1 MKIANLLSL
10 ILVAAV
16 TGHGSLS
23 AAYFGNEDTPAQ
35 EAAASLNV
43 EDAQLTARLVE
54 LKARMTA
61 LEDMATPTLQT
72 MLREYK
78 IRMTATLN
86 TLGFNIASDESAYA
100 NAIREYSSMIN
111 DEARYNEY
119 GKLSEEFRAVSARS
133 QEVRDN
139 LGYMYQ

>member
-1 MKIANLLSL
+1 L

-35 EAAASLNV
+35 AAAASLNV

-54 LKARMTA
+54 LKARKTA
-61 LEDMATPTLQT
+61 LEDMATPTMET
-72 MLREYK
+72 RIREYK

-86 TLGFNIASDESAYA
+86 TFGLNIPSDESAYA

-111 DEARYNEY
+111 DEARINEY
-119 GKLSEEFRAVSARS
+119 AKVSEEFYAVSARS
-133 QEVRDN
+133 QQVKED
-139 LGYMYQ
+139 LGYMFQ